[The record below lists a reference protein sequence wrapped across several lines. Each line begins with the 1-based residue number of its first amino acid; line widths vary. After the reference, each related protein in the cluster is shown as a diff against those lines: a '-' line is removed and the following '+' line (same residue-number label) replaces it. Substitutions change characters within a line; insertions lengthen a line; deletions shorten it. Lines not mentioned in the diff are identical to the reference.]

1 MNIDHLLLIFAC
13 IAFIFMI
20 TYDPKKGTLHK
31 NVDFYKPNYNKQ
43 QEEVQNREYDL
54 RYGYPT
60 RLASDVIGAIFQ
72 S

>member
-1 MNIDHLLLIFAC
+1 
-13 IAFIFMI
+13 MI